1 MCTCHYLSICP
12 PAGFIQCQLPSLEG
26 IVEAVFCNNQPAEF
40 LGSVVQVFICRG
52 ILGIINCYC
61 GIGSVGKEN
70 KWTSNKVG
78 VFVISKLS
86 MIIWRFIPSSLKPV
100 VFFTVCFRKR
110 TSSPPPLLQYLFS
123 CLCYSWLL
131 LLIYSIHA
139 GGGCFFF
146 KKPVSLLFEHWCKT
160 LSCIAVLLLPPALQ
174 NFRAKLFL
182 LFPVGKKWRWW

>member
-78 VFVISKLS
+78 VFVVSKLS
-86 MIIWRFIPSSLKPV
+86 MIIWHLFHLASNLWSFLLSASEKE
-100 VFFTVCFRKR
+100 
-110 TSSPPPLLQYLFS
+110 PPPLLHYCNIYFLVFATVGYLCSFTAS
-123 CLCYSWLL
+123 MLVVVAFFQKTCQSSVWALMQNPELHCCSPAATCPAEFQSQAVSSVSSW
-131 LLIYSIHA
+131 
-139 GGGCFFF
+139 
-146 KKPVSLLFEHWCKT
+146 
-160 LSCIAVLLLPPALQ
+160 
-174 NFRAKLFL
+174 
-182 LFPVGKKWRWW
+182 

>member
-40 LGSVVQVFICRG
+40 LGSAVQVFIYRG

-61 GIGSVGKEN
+61 SIGSVGKEN
-70 KWTSNKVG
+70 MWTSSKVG

-123 CLCYSWLL
+123 CLCYSRLL
-131 LLIYSIHA
+131 LLIYSIRA

-146 KKPVSLLFEHWCKT
+146 QKT
-160 LSCIAVLLLPPALQ
+160 CQSSVWALMQNPELHCCSPPATCPAEFQ
-174 NFRAKLFL
+174 SQA
-182 LFPVGKKWRWW
+182 VSSVSSW